1 MRRIGIFGGTFDP
14 PHIGH
19 LIIAEEVRFAL
30 DLEQIWFIPTN
41 IPPHKQN
48 ASSTSLQR
56 LAMLEIAIKSNDN
69 FRINPIE
76 IEKNNVSYT
85 IETITT
91 LQKIHPDTTF
101 YFIIGADMVEY
112 LPNWKQ
118 VDVLVEMVKFVG
130 VKRANFTLSTP
141 YPIIELNTP
150 LIDIS
155 STEIKKRI
163 KNQEPIMYF
172 LPNGV
177 FTYIKEHQL
186 YDWE

>member
-91 LQKIHPDTTF
+91 LHKIHPYKKF
-101 YFIIGADMVEY
+101 YVIIVAD
-112 LPNWKQ
+112 L
-118 VDVLVEMVKFVG
+118 VD
-130 VKRANFTLSTP
+130 
-141 YPIIELNTP
+141 
-150 LIDIS
+150 
-155 STEIKKRI
+155 
-163 KNQEPIMYF
+163 YF
-172 LPNGV
+172 QHC
-177 FTYIKEHQL
+177 IHE
-186 YDWE
+186 